1 MDFIELGGSITVDG
15 LNLMLE
21 SALGGSQGYTDS
33 RLVEVP
39 IALLIIEIAKIA
51 EDREEWFPCGKWA
64 TIQAIQGR
72 VAEELKHC
80 FGR

>member
-1 MDFIELGGSITVDG
+1 MDFIELGGSCTVDG

-21 SALGGSQGYTDS
+21 AALGPHGYTGS

-39 IALLIIEIAKIA
+39 IALLIIEIAKMS
-51 EDREEWFPCGKWA
+51 EDRDAWFPCGKWA

-72 VAEELKHC
+72 VEKELKTL
-80 FGR
+80 FSS

>member
-1 MDFIELGGSITVDG
+1 MDFIELGGSLTVDG
-15 LNLMLE
+15 LSQMLE

-39 IALLIIEIAKIA
+39 IALLIIEIAKVA

-64 TIQAIQGR
+64 TIQAIQAR
-72 VAEELKHC
+72 VEKEISAL
-80 FGR
+80 FQ